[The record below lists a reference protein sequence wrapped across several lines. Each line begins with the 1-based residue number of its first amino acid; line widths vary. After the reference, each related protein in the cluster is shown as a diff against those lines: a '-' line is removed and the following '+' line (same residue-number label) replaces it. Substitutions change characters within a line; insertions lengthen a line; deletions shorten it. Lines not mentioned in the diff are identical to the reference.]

1 MFRRF
6 MGQSR
11 LEINQRKQKWS
22 VIYEEY
28 TIFMISIEAALEMA
42 SKNR

>member
-1 MFRRF
+1 
-6 MGQSR
+6 MGRSR
-11 LEINQRKQKWS
+11 VEINQEKLKWS

-28 TIFMISIEAALEMA
+28 TIFMISIEEALEMV

>member
-1 MFRRF
+1 
-6 MGQSR
+6 MGRSR
-11 LEINQRKQKWS
+11 VEINQEKQKWS

-28 TIFMISIEAALEMA
+28 TIFMISIEEALEMV